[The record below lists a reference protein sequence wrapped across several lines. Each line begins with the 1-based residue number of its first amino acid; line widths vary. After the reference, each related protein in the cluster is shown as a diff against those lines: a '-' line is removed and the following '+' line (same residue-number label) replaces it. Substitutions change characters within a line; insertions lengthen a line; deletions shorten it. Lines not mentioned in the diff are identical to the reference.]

1 MSTLLFC
8 LAEYPV
14 PVELDAILRSFCF
27 LSSFLWLQRHFS
39 TSFCL
44 WYITW
49 IVIWCR
55 IIGAFTI
62 PHTQSLQT
70 LQSQLFSSMD
80 HVQAC
85 KIRKQSAHFVYRYLA
100 IEGETPFCILY
111 TYISTHWMY
120 TYVLWISSIACYCVF
135 FSIEYSTHFL
145 DTRKRKIKRK

>member
-8 LAEYPV
+8 LAKYPV

-70 LQSQLFSSMD
+70 LQTLQSQLFSSMD

-85 KIRKQSAHFVYRYLA
+85 KITKQSAHFVYRYLA
-100 IEGETPFCILY
+100 IEGEHHSVFYIHIYPQTECIR
-111 TYISTHWMY
+111 MY
-120 TYVLWISSIACYCVF
+120 CGYHQLRAIVCFFLKWI
-135 FSIEYSTHFL
+135 
-145 DTRKRKIKRK
+145 